1 MPMPHR
7 TFAQV
12 AKRRLVGKEGRD
24 RIREVNA
31 LLAELPDYRN
41 GPYADLRKSLLSEI
55 EDTRVRSN
63 AVHRDSIAVRREGA
77 AQIAL
82 VGPPNVGKSS
92 ILQAL
97 SEIQIK
103 TGDYPFTTLRPIPAL
118 TRIGGVLVQL
128 VEIPGLIEGAN
139 EDRGG
144 GRALLGVLRSADAIV
159 YCARPDA
166 DPRELAAVRA
176 EVVLAGIDKP
186 AFLAA
191 TRADEATPEAIER
204 LRAAFPDLEMV
215 VVSIIDEASLDAFR
229 AAAWRL
235 TGLIRVR
242 LRSNGTTDDEP
253 LALDPGST
261 VEDVAAWV
269 HNELAATF
277 TGARIW
283 GPSARF
289 DGQRVG
295 REHTVLDGDT
305 VEILR
310 SAAQP

>member
-7 TFAQV
+7 TFAQL
-12 AKRRLVGKEGRD
+12 AKRRLVGKEGRE
-24 RIREVNA
+24 RIREVNE
-31 LLAELPDYRN
+31 LLAQLPDYRN
-41 GPYADLRKSLLSEI
+41 GPYADLRKWLTSEI
-55 EDTRVRSN
+55 EESRVRSK

-97 SEIQIK
+97 SEIQIR

-139 EDRGG
+139 DDRGG

-159 YCARPDA
+159 FCGRADA
-166 DPRELAAVRA
+166 DPGELRSVRA
-176 EVVLAGIDKP
+176 EVLRAGIDLP

-191 TRADEATPEAIER
+191 TRADEATPGAIEG
-204 LRAAFPDLEMV
+204 LRSAFPDLEV
-215 VVSIIDEASLDAFR
+215 VPVSVIDEDSLEAFR
-229 AAAWRL
+229 AEAWRL

-242 LRSNGTTDDEP
+242 LRVAGETDPEP
-253 LALDPGST
+253 LALDPGAT
-261 VEDVAAWV
+261 VEDVADWV
-269 HNELAATF
+269 HHDLAASF
-277 TGARIW
+277 VGARVW

-295 REHTVLDGDT
+295 RDHAVEDGDV
-305 VEILR
+305 VEIL
-310 SAAQP
+310 S

>member
-12 AKRRLVGKEGRD
+12 AKRRLIGKEGRE
-24 RIREVNA
+24 RIREVRA
-31 LLAELPDYRN
+31 LLAELPDYKN
-41 GPYADLRKSLLSEI
+41 GPYADLRKSLLAEI
-55 EDTRVRSN
+55 DDTRVRSS

-92 ILQAL
+92 LLQAL

-103 TGDYPFTTLRPIPAL
+103 TGDYPFTTLRPVPAL

-128 VEIPGLIEGAN
+128 VEIPGLIEGASD
-139 EDRGG
+139 DRGG

-159 YCARPDA
+159 YCCAVEA
-166 DPRELAAVRA
+166 DPAELAIVRA
-176 EVVLAGIDKP
+176 EIDAAGIEKP
-186 AFLAA
+186 AFIAA
-191 TRADEATPEAIER
+191 TRADEAGPASLAR
-204 LRAAFPDLEMV
+204 LAAAFPDMNV
-215 VVSIIDEASLDAFR
+215 VPVSIIDEGTLDVFR
-229 AAAWRL
+229 TAAWAL

-242 LRSNGTTDDEP
+242 LRANGSVDAEP
-253 LALDPGST
+253 LALHPGAT
-261 VEDVAAWV
+261 VADVADWV
-269 HNELAATF
+269 HHDLGASF
-277 TGARIW
+277 SGARVW

-289 DGQRVG
+289 EGQRVG
-295 REHTVLDGDT
+295 REHTVLDGDV

-310 SAAQP
+310 

>member
-12 AKRRLVGKEGRD
+12 AKRRLIGKEGRE
-24 RIREVNA
+24 RIREVRA
-31 LLAELPDYRN
+31 LLDELPDYRN
-41 GPYADLRKSLLSEI
+41 GPYADLRKWLTSEI
-55 EDTRVRSN
+55 EETRVRSS

-103 TGDYPFTTLRPIPAL
+103 TGDYAFTTLRPTPAL

-128 VEIPGLIEGAN
+128 VEIPGLIEGAT

-144 GRALLGVLRSADAIV
+144 GRALLGVLRFADGIV
-159 YCARPDA
+159 YCMRADA
-166 DPRELAAVRA
+166 DPDQLRPVLREVELA
-176 EVVLAGIDKP
+176 EIDKP

-191 TRADEATPEAIER
+191 TRADDAPPGAIER
-204 LRAAFPDLEMV
+204 LRAAYPALEV
-215 VVSIIDEASLDAFR
+215 VPVSVLDEASLQAFSDAV
-229 AAAWRL
+229 WRL
-235 TGLIRVR
+235 TGLIRVF
-242 LRSNGTTDDEP
+242 LRSNGATDEEP
-253 LALDPGST
+253 LPLEAGAT
-261 VEDVAAWV
+261 VADVADSIHHDLGAQF
-269 HNELAATF
+269 E
-277 TGARIW
+277 GARVW

-289 DGQRVG
+289 EGQRVG
-295 REHTVLDGDT
+295 REHEVRDGDV
-305 VEILR
+305 VEILG
-310 SAAQP
+310 

>member
-12 AKRRLVGKEGRD
+12 AKRRLTGKEGRE
-24 RIREVNA
+24 RVREVRA

-41 GPYADLRKSLLSEI
+41 GPYADLRKWLTSEI
-55 EDTRVRSN
+55 EETRVRSG

-92 ILQAL
+92 LLQAL

-103 TGDYPFTTLRPIPAL
+103 TGDYPFTTLRPVPAL

-128 VEIPGLIEGAN
+128 VEIPGLIAGAS

-159 YCARPDA
+159 YCLRASG
-166 DPRELAAVRA
+166 DPEELRAVRA
-176 EVVLAGIDKP
+176 EVELAGIEKP
-186 AFLAA
+186 AFLAV
-191 TRADEATPEAIER
+191 TRADEVEPGAIER
-204 LRAAFPDLEMV
+204 LRSAFSDLDV
-215 VVSIIDEASLDAFR
+215 LTVSILDDASLEAFR
-229 AAAWRL
+229 VAVWGL
-235 TGLIRVR
+235 TGLLRVH
-242 LRSNGTTDDEP
+242 LRSNGVTEAEP
-253 LALDPGST
+253 IALPPGST
-261 VEDVAAWV
+261 VVEVADAV
-269 HNELAATF
+269 HHDLAASF
-277 TGARIW
+277 GGARIW

-289 DGQRVG
+289 EGQRVG
-295 REHTVLDGDT
+295 RDHEVADGDT
-305 VEILR
+305 VEIL
-310 SAAQP
+310 A

>member
-7 TFAQV
+7 TFAAM

-24 RIREVNA
+24 RIREVRS

-41 GPYADLRKSLLSEI
+41 GPYADLRKSLLAEI
-55 EDTRVRSN
+55 DDTRVRAS

-103 TGDYPFTTLRPIPAL
+103 TGDYAFTTLRPVPAL
-118 TRIGGVLVQL
+118 TRIGGVLIQL
-128 VEIPGLIEGAN
+128 VEIPGLIEGAS

-159 YCARPDA
+159 YCARA
-166 DPRELAAVRA
+166 ASDPEELIAVRA
-176 EVVLAGIDKP
+176 EVDLAGIDPP
-186 AFLAA
+186 AIVAV
-191 TRADEATPEAIER
+191 TRADEAGPDAVARVAI
-204 LRAAFPDLEMV
+204 AFPDLPV
-215 VVSIIDEASLDAFR
+215 LAVSVLDERSLEALRDAI
-229 AAAWRL
+229 WRL

-242 LRSNGTTDDEP
+242 LRSNGVTEDEP
-253 LALDPGST
+253 LALHPPAT
-261 VEDVAAWV
+261 VETVADAV
-269 HNELAATF
+269 HHDLAASF
-277 TGARIW
+277 AGARVW
-283 GPSARF
+283 GPSAKF

-295 REHTVLDGDT
+295 RDHLVADGDV
-305 VEILR
+305 VEIVR
-310 SAAQP
+310 